1 MILRNK
7 LRSIEMTRS
16 DSVTSYLMKVMQICD
31 QLATVGEKVADA
43 ELVNMALNGFPTSWE
58 PFVKGICA
66 RENLPNFERLWDDY
80 IQEETQ
86 MESKANKKGGDENL
100 ALFGQTNKGRGKGP
114 NKGKGKSEE
123 STSQPGKK
131 DLSKI
136 KCFICHKHGHYASQ
150 CPDKKKGKGKQ
161 QKANSNLYRNSNE

>member
-1 MILRNK
+1 
-7 LRSIEMTRS
+7 
-16 DSVTSYLMKVMQICD
+16 
-31 QLATVGEKVADA
+31 
-43 ELVNMALNGFPTSWE
+43 
-58 PFVKGICA
+58 
-66 RENLPNFERLWDDY
+66 
-80 IQEETQ
+80 

-100 ALFGQTNKGRGKGP
+100 ALFGQSNKGRGKGP

-150 CPDKKKGKGKQ
+150 CLEKKKGKGK
-161 QKANSNLYRNSNE
+161 AT

>member
-1 MILRNK
+1 
-7 LRSIEMTRS
+7 
-16 DSVTSYLMKVMQICD
+16 
-31 QLATVGEKVADA
+31 
-43 ELVNMALNGFPTSWE
+43 MALNGFPASWE

-66 RENLPNFERLWDDY
+66 RENLPNFERLWDDC

-100 ALFGQTNKGRGKGP
+100 ALFGQTNKGRGKRP

-123 STSQPGKK
+123 SASQPGKK

-136 KCFICHKHGHYASQ
+136 KCFICHKHDHYAS
-150 CPDKKKGKGKQ
+150 
-161 QKANSNLYRNSNE
+161 